1 MKKLAA
7 LALVPLVSISLAAC
21 SGAPASSPGQE
32 PEKETYSLRLA
43 THYEVTHPGYA
54 ALERIV
60 DALDEESNG
69 RLDVTL
75 YPASQLG
82 DYTQTYQDLTKGAV
96 DLALIP
102 IPSEMDKKLEMNF
115 IPFMVTSYDKM
126 GQSFGK
132 DSAFFKEYTEVHA
145 NLGVKLLGI
154 YVEGFVGMGF
164 KTLPEN
170 YGDAL
175 AAKNLKVR
183 APAIQSNAWAAEDMG
198 FSVMTIPYAD
208 SYTALQTGVVDGWIG
223 GTPQL
228 NYSGF
233 KDVIKYF
240 VSYNVFP
247 ENIGFFASQETF
259 DSLPADLQAVV
270 DEVFMAEATLSYQT
284 AEEADEA
291 ALAALREYGIET
303 ITLTEEEM
311 QGYVENA
318 QRLTWPRLAANIGQ
332 ETLDMLIEESKQ

>member
-7 LALVPLVSISLAAC
+7 LTLVPLLSISLAAC
-21 SGAPASSPGQE
+21 SGAPAGDAGQAA
-32 PEKETYSLRLA
+32 EKETYSLRLA
-43 THYEVTHPGYA
+43 THYETSHPGYA
-54 ALERIV
+54 ALERIA
-60 DALDEESNG
+60 DALNEKTDGQIE
-69 RLDVTL
+69 VTL

-82 DYTQTYQDLTKGAV
+82 DYTQTYQDLTKGAI

-115 IPFMVTSYDKM
+115 VPFMVTSYDKM
-126 GQSFGK
+126 EQAFGQ
-132 DSAFFKEYTEVHA
+132 DSGFYKQYTEVHA

-170 YGDAL
+170 YADAT
-175 AAKNLKVR
+175 AAKNMKVR

-208 SYTALQTGVVDGWIG
+208 AYTALQTGVVDGWIG

-233 KDVIKYF
+233 RDVIKYF

-247 ENIGFFASQETF
+247 ENIGFFASQELF
-259 DSLPADLQAVV
+259 DSLPADLQATVE
-270 DEVFMAEATLSYQT
+270 EVFMAEAINSYKT
-284 AEEADEA
+284 AEEADNK
-291 ALAALREYGIET
+291 ALEQLREYGIET
-303 ITLTEEEM
+303 LTLTDEEM

-318 QRLTWPRLAANIGQ
+318 QQLTWPRLAANIGQ
-332 ETLDMLIEESKQ
+332 DTLDMLIEETK